1 MHYLIHRNN
10 TLYAQ
15 APAQELP
22 SDTSAGSE
30 SQDRD
35 MNDWFFVYNCD
46 MGAGF
51 VAVTIYPAGQSTVR
65 ITQNLGAKDEIGFYG
80 EKIAA
85 QDTERIRNAILQ
97 STYQEL
103 PAATTLP
110 PTTAMLTVGEG
121 RAGEIPQL
129 KSFALTDLPQPLR
142 KLIAE
147 MDHFIG
153 VVRAHPIR
161 VIQGKGKAASPQ
173 LEIGHPLKLEV
184 SLTNIGTQP
193 ILLHNFLR
201 AAEQSP
207 VKLSLRKRLLKKNIE
222 QAESVTVEVPS
233 SSIEFISLSDQ
244 NEKPSAIRFELLADS
259 ELKLQ
264 IEQTAYLPP
273 GEYDIALVFQFAAA
287 GIAATKTIEGTLGID
302 CGKIEIPTAP

>member
-1 MHYLIHRNN
+1 
-10 TLYAQ
+10 
-15 APAQELP
+15 
-22 SDTSAGSE
+22 
-30 SQDRD
+30 

-51 VAVTIYPAGQSTVR
+51 VAVTVFPAGQSTVR

-80 EKIAA
+80 EKIATE
-85 QDTERIRNAILQ
+85 DIERIRDAILQ

-110 PTTAMLTVGEG
+110 PTTATLTVGEG
-121 RAGEIPQL
+121 RAGQIPPL

-142 KLIAE
+142 ALIAE
-147 MDHFIG
+147 MNHFID

-161 VIQGKGKAASPQ
+161 VIQGQGNPVSPK
-173 LEIGHPLKLEV
+173 LEVGLPLKLEV

-193 ILLHNFLR
+193 ILLNNFLQS
-201 AAEQSP
+201 AEESR
-207 VKLSLRKRLLKKNIE
+207 VKLSLRKRAVKENTE
-222 QAESVTVEVPS
+222 QTKSVTVELPS

-244 NEKPSAIRFELLADS
+244 DEKPAAAKFELLAES
-259 ELKLQ
+259 ELKLR

-273 GEYDIALVFQFAAA
+273 GDYDIALIFQFAAA
-287 GIAATKTIEGTLGID
+287 GIAAAKTIDGTLGID
-302 CGKIEIPTAP
+302 CGKIEIADTR